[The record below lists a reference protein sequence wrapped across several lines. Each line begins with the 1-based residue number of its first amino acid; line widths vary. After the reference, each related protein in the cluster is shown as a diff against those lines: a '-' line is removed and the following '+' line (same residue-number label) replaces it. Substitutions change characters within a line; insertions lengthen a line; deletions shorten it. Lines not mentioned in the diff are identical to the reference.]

1 MRAMLGVVTL
11 MIVQA
16 AVPAVAAGQRMVL
29 MEVVESDDPRA
40 QLVAGLAHLMLTA
53 DSAAAADYVL
63 RNAAPSAPRDSLLRQ
78 TATMREFVRAVDGA
92 AIGEFLVRESD
103 GQAVSVRLG
112 TGPGVGLSLI
122 LETTPAPYL
131 ITRVARGTAPPPP
144 PVAERFSTFAELDAA
159 LTSRAQANRFSG
171 VVLAANGSEVLFHR
185 PYGYADV
192 ERKQAVTTETRFN
205 LGSGNKQFTAVAI
218 LRLVQE
224 GRIGLDDPVGRYVQ
238 GLSAR
243 TSEQVTIRHLLQHR
257 AGLGDYLR
265 HPDYNLH
272 REREWTTDE
281 LVALFRDDDPAF
293 APGARRV
300 YSNNGYV
307 LIGAVIE
314 SVTGRP
320 YADVV
325 RDWVYRPAGMD
336 RSGPEGPGAA
346 PNTAIGLAGSDD
358 VVSNEGFRPRPSAA
372 GGHYSTAAD
381 LLRFLQALS
390 ATRLLD
396 RQHTELMLNG
406 FEAGRP
412 ATGARPFEMGGGL
425 GGISVSLRAD
435 LDTGHTAIILAN
447 RSHPVAEVYTTAMM
461 NSLFAR

>member
-16 AVPAVAAGQRMVL
+16 VVPPVAAGQRMVL

-40 QLVAGLAHLMLTA
+40 QLVAGLAHLMLAA
-53 DSAAAADYVL
+53 DSAAAANYVL

-192 ERKQAVTTETRFN
+192 ERK
-205 LGSGNKQFTAVAI
+205 
-218 LRLVQE
+218 
-224 GRIGLDDPVGRYVQ
+224 
-238 GLSAR
+238 
-243 TSEQVTIRHLLQHR
+243 
-257 AGLGDYLR
+257 
-265 HPDYNLH
+265 
-272 REREWTTDE
+272 
-281 LVALFRDDDPAF
+281 
-293 APGARRV
+293 
-300 YSNNGYV
+300 
-307 LIGAVIE
+307 
-314 SVTGRP
+314 
-320 YADVV
+320 
-325 RDWVYRPAGMD
+325 
-336 RSGPEGPGAA
+336 
-346 PNTAIGLAGSDD
+346 
-358 VVSNEGFRPRPSAA
+358 
-372 GGHYSTAAD
+372 
-381 LLRFLQALS
+381 
-390 ATRLLD
+390 
-396 RQHTELMLNG
+396 
-406 FEAGRP
+406 
-412 ATGARPFEMGGGL
+412 
-425 GGISVSLRAD
+425 
-435 LDTGHTAIILAN
+435 
-447 RSHPVAEVYTTAMM
+447 
-461 NSLFAR
+461 